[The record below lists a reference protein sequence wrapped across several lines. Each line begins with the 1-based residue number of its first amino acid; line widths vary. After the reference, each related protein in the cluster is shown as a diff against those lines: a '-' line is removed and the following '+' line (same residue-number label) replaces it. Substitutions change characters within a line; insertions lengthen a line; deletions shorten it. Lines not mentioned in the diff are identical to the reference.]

1 LAILAYRM
9 VDVCVSN
16 WQVAMSDVVE
26 RWGEA
31 VGGRG
36 FAQIPNYLML
46 LNTFLDEKHRLS
58 PVELLLLI
66 QLVGTWWRRGGMP
79 FPSMAT
85 LADRCGVSVRQIQ
98 RSITQL
104 EKLRLIMR
112 VTRARKGLRASN
124 AYDLSPLVVRLNEV
138 AKAFP
143 NEYPRRTHTSPS
155 VQLTARP
162 DPFTASGDDTSFL
175 LAEGEV
181 TGDQTAA
188 PATGQTTGRRRR
200 TLSDDATD
208 TQPSTPTA
216 ETVIRRRRRAPIP
229 TA

>member
-1 LAILAYRM
+1 
-9 VDVCVSN
+9 
-16 WQVAMSDVVE
+16 MSDVVE
-26 RWGEA
+26 RWGGA

-46 LNTFLDEKHRLS
+46 LNTFLDEKSRLS

-79 FPSMAT
+79 FPSMGT

-104 EKLRLIMR
+104 EKLELIKR

-124 AYDLSPLVVRLNEV
+124 AYDLSPLVARLNEV

-143 NEYPRRTHTSPS
+143 NEYPRKILTSS
-155 VQLTARP
+155 
-162 DPFTASGDDTSFL
+162 SM
-175 LAEGEV
+175 
-181 TGDQTAA
+181 QTAA
-188 PATGQTTGRRRR
+188 PPGSFAAVDDDFSGFAVEEVSAKHTPAPATEPPTRRRRR
-200 TLSDDATD
+200 T
-208 TQPSTPTA
+208 PSSA
-216 ETVIRRRRRAPIP
+216 A
-229 TA
+229 

>member
-1 LAILAYRM
+1 
-9 VDVCVSN
+9 
-16 WQVAMSDVVE
+16 MSDVVE
-26 RWGEA
+26 RWGAE

-46 LNTFLDEKHRLS
+46 LNTFLDEKNRLS

-79 FPSMAT
+79 FPSMGT
-85 LADRCGVSVRQIQ
+85 LAARCGVSVRQIQ

-104 EKLRLIMR
+104 EKLELIKR

-143 NEYPRRTHTSPS
+143 NEFPRRIVASSSALTITPS
-155 VQLTARP
+155 EPLA
-162 DPFTASGDDTSFL
+162 ALGDDSLFFS
-175 LAEGEV
+175 AEVEV
-181 TGDQTAA
+181 TNNQTATPTTA
-188 PATGQTTGRRRR
+188 PKTQRRRR
-200 TLSDDATD
+200 T
-208 TQPSTPTA
+208 PSPA
-216 ETVIRRRRRAPIP
+216 A
-229 TA
+229 